1 MSPLKKKKTPKPSAI
16 IHPTIAVYPGTFD
29 PITNGHVDIIKRGL
43 GVFDELIVLIAH
55 NPNKKSLFSVEERME
70 MIREVI
76 RDYENVRVDSFDGLL
91 VEYVKVAGAN
101 VILRGLRAL
110 SDFEYEFQLALIN
123 RRLNRDVE
131 TVFLM
136 TGYKW
141 FYTSSTIINEAA
153 SLGGSVKGLV
163 PEIVNQKL
171 LERYSTKRGIV

>member
-1 MSPLKKKKTPKPSAI
+1 MKK
-16 IHPTIAVYPGTFD
+16 IAVYPGSFD
-29 PITNGHVDIIKRGL
+29 PITNGHVDIINRGL
-43 GVFDELIVLIAH
+43 RMFDELIVLVAY
-55 NPNKKSLFSVEERME
+55 NPNKKSLFTVDERLE

-76 RDYENVRVDSFDGLL
+76 RDCDNIRVESFPGLL
-91 VEYVKVAGAN
+91 VDFVKDAGAN

-123 RRLNRDVE
+123 RRLNREIE

-153 SLGGSVKGLV
+153 SHGGSVKGLV
-163 PEIVNQKL
+163 PEHVNQKL
-171 LERYSTKRGIV
+171 LEKYAYKKEGQG

>member
-1 MSPLKKKKTPKPSAI
+1 MKK
-16 IHPTIAVYPGTFD
+16 IAVYPGSFD

-43 GVFDELIVLIAH
+43 GVFDELIVLIAY
-55 NPNKKSLFSVEERME
+55 NPNKKTIFSLEERVE

-76 RDYENVRVDSFDGLL
+76 RDFTNVRVDSFDGLL

-171 LERYSTKRGIV
+171 QERYSSKREIV

>member
-1 MSPLKKKKTPKPSAI
+1 MKK
-16 IHPTIAVYPGTFD
+16 IAVYPGSFD

-55 NPNKKSLFSVEERME
+55 NPNKKTLFSVEERVE
-70 MIREVI
+70 MIQEVI
-76 RDYENVRVDSFDGLL
+76 RDYKNVRVDSFDGLL

-171 LERYSTKRGIV
+171 VEKYSYIRGIV

>member
-1 MSPLKKKKTPKPSAI
+1 MKK
-16 IHPTIAVYPGTFD
+16 IAVYPGSFD

>member
-1 MSPLKKKKTPKPSAI
+1 MKK
-16 IHPTIAVYPGTFD
+16 IAVYPGSFD

-43 GVFDELIVLIAH
+43 RIFDELIVLVAY
-55 NPNKKSLFSVEERME
+55 NPNKKSLFSVEERIE
-70 MIREVI
+70 MIEEVI
-76 RDYENVRVDSFDGLL
+76 RDCKNVRVDCFKGLL
-91 VEYVKVAGAN
+91 VEYVKGVGAS

-123 RRLNRDVE
+123 RRLDRDVE

-163 PEIVNQKL
+163 PEIVNQKMQEKYKSGKEKPVVYNRL
-171 LERYSTKRGIV
+171 CKLIRV

>member
-1 MSPLKKKKTPKPSAI
+1 MKK
-16 IHPTIAVYPGTFD
+16 IAVYPGSFD

-43 GVFDELIVLIAH
+43 GVFDELIVLIAY
-55 NPNKKSLFSVEERME
+55 NPNKKTIFSLEERVE

-76 RDYENVRVDSFDGLL
+76 RDFTNVRVDTFDGLL

-171 LERYSTKRGIV
+171 VEKYSSKRGIV